1 MNFRTLL
8 LSLGILLASRGL
20 AQISSHT
27 VSGTITDA
35 ASGEVL
41 IGATV
46 HEKTQFIGT
55 SANVYGFYSLTLDL
69 DSITLVY
76 SYVGYEKLE
85 SAFVLDKDHSFN
97 VSLRSSTLLNE
108 VVVTGQESIQERSDM
123 STIELDMDMVNS
135 LPVLLGERDLL
146 KTIQLLPGVQ
156 SGSEGSSGLYVRGG
170 GPDQNL
176 ILLDGVP
183 IYNASHLFGFFS
195 VFNTD
200 AISNVSLVKGGFP
213 ARYGGRLSSVLD
225 IRMKEGNMQELHG
238 EGGIG
243 LISSRLTIEGPI
255 KKDKTSFLFSG
266 RRTYIDILAQ
276 PFIRASSSGEDTGGY
291 YFYDANAKVNHI
303 IDDKNRIFL
312 SGYFGNDKAYAR
324 FNDSFGGTTD
334 KTKARLAWG
343 NAIVS
348 SRWNRIISPKLFAN
362 ATATMS
368 NYRFVTGIEVETSG
382 GGQPDKTQSYEYRS
396 GILDFGLKVDFDY
409 LPSPDHYVKTGIGHT
424 YHTFSPGVSETRGFD
439 EDLIIGSN
447 KVYAHEFYAF
457 LEDDWKVNERIKMN
471 VGLRVSGFLVKDKTY
486 HGLEPR
492 FSGRYL
498 VNDNLSIKASYA
510 HMQQY
515 LHLLTNGS
523 VGLPTD
529 LWVPVTGRI
538 KPQISD
544 QIAAGIGQS
553 IGENYELSVEGY
565 YKWMTGLI
573 EYKDGASFTGT
584 AEDWQ
589 NKVATGDGTAY
600 GAEILF
606 RKRYGKLNGWIGYTL
621 SWSNRQF
628 DELNFSREFSYKFDR
643 RHDISLAL
651 NYQFNDRVDMG
662 LVWVY
667 GTGNSLSL
675 PVARHEPLQ
684 FDPINSNQ
692 FYYYDVEYIDERNGY
707 RMPSYHRLDL
717 GINFK
722 KQMKKHERIWS
733 FGIYNIYNRQN
744 PFFLYFGSDDEGN
757 RKLKQSSL
765 FPLIPSFTYN
775 FKF

>member
-1 MNFRTLL
+1 MKVKTLL
-8 LSLGILLASRGL
+8 LSISLLF
-20 AQISSHT
+20 SSLCFSQQSKHT
-27 VSGTITDA
+27 ISGTITDA

-46 HEKTQFIGT
+46 HEKTRLIGT
-55 SANVYGFYSLTLDL
+55 SANPYGFYSLTLGS
-69 DSITLVY
+69 DSVTLVY
-76 SYVGYEKLE
+76 SYVGYEKVE
-85 SAFVLDKDHSFN
+85 RSFAMDRDHSFS
-97 VSLRSSTLLNE
+97 VSLTSSTLLQE
-108 VVVTGQESIQERSDM
+108 VVITGQESIQERSDM

-200 AISNVSLVKGGFP
+200 AISNVELVKGGFP

-243 LISSRLTIEGPI
+243 LISSRLTLEGPI

-276 PFIRASSSGEDTGGY
+276 PFIRAANEGDETGGY
-291 YFYDANAKVNHI
+291 FFYDANAKVNHI

-324 FNDSFGGTTD
+324 FSDSFSDITE
-334 KTKARLAWG
+334 KTRARLAWG

-368 NYRFVTGIEVETSG
+368 NYRFVTGIELETSG
-382 GGQPDKTQSYEYRS
+382 GGLPDITQSYEYRS

-409 LPSPDHYVKTGIGHT
+409 LPSPDHYVKTGTGYT
-424 YHTFSPGVSETRGFD
+424 YHTFSPGVSETKGF
-439 EDLIIGSN
+439 EDDIIIGSN
-447 KVYAHEFYAF
+447 KVYANEFYGF
-457 LEDDWKVNERIKMN
+457 IEDDWKVNERIKIN
-471 VGLRVSGFLVKDKTY
+471 GGLRISGFNVSSKTY
-486 HGLEPR
+486 FGLEPR
-492 FSGRYL
+492 LSGRYL
-498 VNDNLSIKASYA
+498 INDDMSIKASYS

-544 QIAAGIGQS
+544 QVAAGIART
-553 IGENYELSVEGY
+553 INKDYELSVESY

-600 GAEILF
+600 GIEVLF

-628 DELNFSREFSYKFDR
+628 DELNFGREFSYKFDR
-643 RHDISLAL
+643 RHDIGLAL
-651 NYQFNDRVDMG
+651 NYKINENVDMG

-675 PVARHEPLQ
+675 PVARHQPLP
-684 FDPINSNQ
+684 FDPISPNQ
-692 FYYYDVEYIDERNGY
+692 FYSNDIEYIDERNGY

-722 KQMKKHERIWS
+722 KQMKKHERVWS

-744 PFFLYFGSDDEGN
+744 PFFLYFGSDNEGN

-765 FPLIPSFTYN
+765 FPIIPSFTYN